1 MVRKIRVTDT
11 TNFVHFELM
20 SARGTADA
28 TVEWQ
33 PDERN
38 WFRPSVHVVLDALC
52 SLVVGEAVKGREL
65 AFEID
70 WRPCPMG
77 DHEHT
82 QEVVRAIETWRSV
95 RGVRLS
101 DC

>member
-33 PDERN
+33 PDERDR
-38 WFRPSVHVVLDALC
+38 FRPSVHVVLDALW
-52 SLVVGEAVKGREL
+52 SLVASETV
-65 AFEID
+65 EID

-77 DHEHT
+77 DHDHT
-82 QEVVRAIETWRSV
+82 QDVVREIEAWRSV